1 MQYISRNAD
10 ILNALVAT
18 YSTLS
23 ITYPK
28 FSDEEIDAIP
38 NSFVLECSFDVHK
51 KTVDIAHTHS
61 PQEKF
66 VLLYLQTIELIQIF
80 IDIYNDLER

>member
-1 MQYISRNAD
+1 MQYISRHAD

-18 YSTLS
+18 YSTLD
-23 ITYPK
+23 IQYPL
-28 FSDEEIDAIP
+28 FSDEEIYAIP
-38 NSFVLECSFDVHK
+38 NSFVLECSFDVHN
-51 KTVDIAHTHS
+51 KTVTIAHTHS

-80 IDIYNDLER
+80 VDIYNDFER